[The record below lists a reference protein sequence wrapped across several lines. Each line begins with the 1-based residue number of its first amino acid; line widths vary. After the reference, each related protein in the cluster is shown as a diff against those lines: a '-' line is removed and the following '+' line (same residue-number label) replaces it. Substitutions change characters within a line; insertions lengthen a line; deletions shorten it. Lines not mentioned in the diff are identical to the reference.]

1 MKRRYC
7 IVNKKEISEKILI
20 ILKKILEDDEKLP
33 RTFDESISKNI
44 DSLEFVLIIIEVEKT
59 FEIEIDDKDF
69 EIENVDSVNKLT
81 DIIQKYIG

>member
-1 MKRRYC
+1 M
-7 IVNKKEISEKILI
+7 NKKEISEKILI